1 MMLLVSAPVWAIRSS
16 SGMITWSWA
25 KPATA
30 LLSHMITMSG
40 GAPPATAAAI
50 SSVWMLPLMPLTW
63 MSGFLSFQAWITFSI
78 ALTSPSPPQQ

>member
-1 MMLLVSAPVWAIRSS
+1 
-16 SGMITWSWA
+16 MITPSWA

-30 LLSHMITMSG
+30 PLSHMITMSG

-50 SSVWMLPLMPLTW
+50 SSVWMLPLTPLTW
-63 MSGFLSFQAWITFSI
+63 IDGLAAFQAWITFSI